1 MSYNNISNLGKYFR
15 LSKSPP
21 IFIKGENEILID
33 KNNKKYL
40 DFACGSGTTV
50 VGHNN
55 KYITENLKKI
65 FSKGFFHSGP
75 HFLTN
80 YHMEYIKKLKKFL
93 NNDFSIFNLATNG
106 SEASET
112 ALKLSFHHSNR
123 NKIIYFDGSYHGRT
137 GYSLSSSGMK
147 GINKYFFKNKN
158 FISCK
163 FNSISDFKNKFYKH
177 KDDLAAVIIEPI
189 QGTSGFVYSE
199 KNFLKEIRKI
209 TSKNSKLLIFDEV
222 WTGFGK
228 TGYNFAYNYYKITPD
243 ILILGKSLGNGF
255 PLGIVAFS
263 KKVKHDF
270 PGAQSSTFQG
280 NIISISSSLIFMKYL
295 QKIDYLSKIKK
306 IEKLMATETNNLKKF
321 KFVKEIRGIGFM
333 WGIEINNSYF
343 SKKDFTNTIRLKLL
357 RNNLITW
364 ESGFDSNVICLVPP
378 ITISISSIKSAFKI
392 INKTFYEI
400 DNKYMK

>member
-21 IFIKGENEILID
+21 IFIRGQNEILID
-33 KNNKKYL
+33 KKNNRYL

-55 KYITENLKKI
+55 KYINEKLKKV

-80 YHMEYIKKLKKFL
+80 YHIEYVKKLKNFL
-93 NNDFSIFNLATNG
+93 NNDFTLFNFATNG
-106 SEASET
+106 SEATET
-112 ALKLSFHHSNR
+112 ALKLSFHHSNK

-163 FNSISDFKNKFYKH
+163 FNNIDDFKNKFYKY

-189 QGTSGFVYSE
+189 QGTSGFIYSE
-199 KNFLKEIRKI
+199 KKFLKEIRKI
-209 TSKNSKLLIFDEV
+209 TFKNSKLLIFDEV

-228 TGYNFAYNYYKITPD
+228 TGHNFAYNYYKITPD

-255 PLGIVAFS
+255 PLGVVAFS
-263 KKVKHDF
+263 NKINHDF

-280 NIISISSSLIFMKYL
+280 NIISINSSLILMKYL
-295 QKIDYLSKIKK
+295 EKINYLLKIKK
-306 IEKLMATETNNLKKF
+306 IEKTMSNEINKLKKF
-321 KFVKEIRGIGFM
+321 KFIREIRGMGFM
-333 WGIEINNSYF
+333 WGIDVNNNYF
-343 SKKDFTNTIRLKLL
+343 SKKDYTNIIRSKLL
-357 RNNLITW
+357 KNKLITW
-364 ESGFDSNVICLVPP
+364 ESGLDSNVICLVPP
-378 ITISISSIKSAFKI
+378 ITVSIASIKSAFKI
-392 INKTFYEI
+392 IDKTFNEI
-400 DNKYMK
+400 QNKPNI

>member
-1 MSYNNISNLGKYFR
+1 MSYNNISKLAKYFR

-21 IFIKGENEILID
+21 IFIEGQNEILID
-33 KNNKKYL
+33 KKNNRYL

-55 KYITENLKKI
+55 KYIKDNLKKV
-65 FSKGFFHSGP
+65 FNKGFFHSGP

-80 YHMEYIKKLKKFL
+80 YHMEYIKKLKNFL
-93 NNDFSIFNLATNG
+93 NNDFPLFNFATNG
-106 SEASET
+106 SEATET
-112 ALKLSFHHSNR
+112 ALKLSFHHSNK

-163 FNSISDFKNKFYKH
+163 FNNIDDFKNKFYKH

-189 QGTSGFVYSE
+189 QGTSGFIYSE
-199 KNFLKEIRKI
+199 KEFLNEIRKI
-209 TSKNSKLLIFDEV
+209 TFKNSKLLIFDEV

-228 TGYNFAYNYYKITPD
+228 TGQNFAYNYYKIIPD

-255 PLGIVAFS
+255 PLGVVAFS
-263 KKVKHDF
+263 NKINHDF

-280 NIISISSSLIFMKYL
+280 NIISINSSLIFINYL
-295 QKIDYLSKIKK
+295 EKINYLAKIKK
-306 IEKLMATETNNLKKF
+306 IEKIMSDETNKLKKF
-321 KFVKEIRGIGFM
+321 KFIREIRGMGFM
-333 WGIEINNSYF
+333 WGIDVNNNYF
-343 SKKDFTNTIRLKLL
+343 SKKDYTNTIRSKLL
-357 RNNLITW
+357 KNKLITW

-378 ITISISSIKSAFKI
+378 ITVSISSIKNAFKI
-392 INKTFYEI
+392 INKTFNEI
-400 DNKYMK
+400 EKKFTT